1 MIAETIGDQFDHW
14 NLLVRKEKSIYHTLN
29 MLSLD
34 VTKKCLVAEGWSP
47 IYATKQIQDALD
59 RARLTLTPK
68 LVPFSKFCILG
79 SHHPP
84 ISGQINSLLHFN
96 LLLMHTGV
104 FYFRRKRMGSSYLRG
119 AAKRCIC
126 V

>member
-1 MIAETIGDQFDHW
+1 MRSLLYYFDHW

-34 VTKKCLVAEGWSP
+34 VTEKCLVAEGWSP
-47 IYATKQIQDALD
+47 VYATKQIQDALD
-59 RARLTLTPK
+59 RAAFDSNSQ
-68 LVPFSKFCILG
+68 VGAIFKFCILG

-96 LLLMHTGV
+96 LLLMHTGWLSI
-104 FYFRRKRMGSSYLRG
+104 RRQILLY
-119 AAKRCIC
+119 IP
-126 V
+126 